1 MRGVVNECNATY
13 ANLEN
18 YKIHFIHCTENIFNT
33 ILLIETTI
41 TDKNTQMFYT
51 RSKHFSGFSVL

>member
-18 YKIHFIHCTENIFNT
+18 HKIHFIHCMENTFNA
-33 ILLIETTI
+33 ILLIGTTI
-41 TDKNTQMFYT
+41 TGKNTRMFYT
-51 RSKHFSGFSVL
+51 RSKYFSGFSVL